1 MSVRAMASF
10 SFALAPCSALPRKE
24 SEQEHV
30 ELSVYKLWQ
39 CKVRMELLSQIA
51 LTALEHKVPESL
63 SRWRQNF

>member
-1 MSVRAMASF
+1 MANF
-10 SFALAPCSALPRKE
+10 SFALAALRRKE

-39 CKVRMELLSQIA
+39 GKVHMELLSQIA